1 MFSRTP
7 GGNLCYSVLPL
18 TSEVP
23 NAIFYYSQRRFIS
36 PCRESAFR
44 SFQNVRAFSGT
55 APRGSNKNYT
65 LIAPTRRP
73 GHGKLSLPY
82 LAARIFSTDGTPDGH
97 QGPGLR
103 MKSTRPGE
111 PTIHAVFDKN
121 TSTWQ
126 YVVADPASSRAVIID
141 PVLDYNR
148 TTQTIS
154 TETADSMLKLV
165 KDQGYR
171 IDMILETH
179 IHADHLTASSYL
191 QVKLTQDQFFQPPI
205 GIGKRI
211 DQVQNLFGHRYGIP
225 EAEYKGVFGR
235 YFDDDEV
242 FRIGKLNVSVLHLPG
257 HTPDHLGYKIGG
269 EFLMNRNSPVP
280 FYLDS

>member
-1 MFSRTP
+1 MFSRAP
-7 GGNLCYSVLPL
+7 SSKLGPSILPL
-18 TSEVP
+18 TSEVST
-23 NAIFYYSQRRFIS
+23 AISYYSQKRFTS
-36 PCRESAFR
+36 TSRVSAFR
-44 SFQNVRAFSGT
+44 SFQNVRAFSDT
-55 APRGSNKNYT
+55 APRESRNYT
-65 LIAPTRRP
+65 LIAPTRRA

-82 LAARIFSTDGTPDGH
+82 LAARRFSTESTPDGH
-97 QGPGLR
+97 QSPGLQ
-103 MKSTRPGE
+103 MKSTNSGE

-141 PVLDYNR
+141 PVLDYDQ
-148 TTQTIS
+148 TTQTIG

-179 IHADHLTASSYL
+179 VHADHMTAASYL
-191 QVKLTQDQFFQPPI
+191 QAKLTQYQIFQPPI

-211 DQVQNLFGHRYGIP
+211 DQLQNLFGQRYGIP

-242 FRIGKLNVSVLHLPG
+242 FSIGKLDVSVLHIPG

-269 EFLMNRNSPVP
+269 EFLMNRDSPVR